1 MGNESFK
8 KLKWSCPAPS
18 PAPILCRGLLARKR
32 LGRKEKEGNR
42 TGPGWQYPK
51 RRVGTVFQQT
61 FGRAQA
67 QVGGSD
73 VQG

>member
-8 KLKWSCPAPS
+8 KGKWSCPT
-18 PAPILCRGLLARKR
+18 PILCRGLLAGKG

-61 FGRAQA
+61 LGRAQA